1 MKEIARIFYTEPV
14 ITLLTANAVIASLAA
29 SGKVSEWISVAFLA
43 GTAVLLRGLVT
54 PAKK

>member
-1 MKEIARIFYTEPV
+1 MKEIARIFYSEPV
-14 ITLLTANAVIASLAA
+14 VTLLTANAVIASLAA